1 MNKYIKYES
10 WEEAAEEIKQ
20 SIDDGFVKAVD
31 IAEKAGISKQTISN
45 YLNGIYK
52 PDYNI
57 CIKML
62 KCAGL
67 IYNCDDAYT
76 DADEI
81 EDVSQEIDATN
92 ISKKGEMYAS
102 RGFLLVHDEK
112 HNEIV
117 INLQNITYMRRIR
130 GAAPTQISFGY
141 SVVYCI
147 ETTNYIFRIF
157 DKIAKNGK
165 K

>member
-1 MNKYIKYES
+1 MVIVLEMKITENNLLSELSDWRATDMNKYIKYES

-117 INLQNITYMRRIR
+117 INPQVL
-130 GAAPTQISFGY
+130 
-141 SVVYCI
+141 I
-147 ETTNYIFRIF
+147 EPLWNW
-157 DKIAKNGK
+157 N
-165 K
+165 